1 MLLTYYRHF
10 SLGGSGVPPG
20 TRPET
25 CWHCRGSGMVRLFS
39 CKLVPSGCRPHVHTV
54 EVSGELLSAE
64 YSCLQVKPGTQ
75 PGQKVVLQGKGNSK
89 PAYAH
94 QI

>member
-25 CWHCRGSGMVRLFS
+25 CWHCRGSGMVRL
-39 CKLVPSGCRPHVHTV
+39 
-54 EVSGELLSAE
+54 AE